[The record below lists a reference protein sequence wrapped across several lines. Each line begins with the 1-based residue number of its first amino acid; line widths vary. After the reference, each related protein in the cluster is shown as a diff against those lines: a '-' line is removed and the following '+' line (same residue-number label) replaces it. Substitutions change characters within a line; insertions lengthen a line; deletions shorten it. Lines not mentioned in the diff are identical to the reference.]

1 MNRLKINRKKLI
13 FQSYTKIISPG
24 WQVWNNSCF
33 HFPDLLSIFSK
44 MHIYCVYSFVF
55 KSKSCWGEQT
65 LGSWKSIKSRI
76 ANLQLHFKSVFPQT
90 YFCIFHMFFPSI
102 LLNIPLNKNNPFLVD
117 RASYIFLFAISC
129 DRTFNLS
136 TSQVLFWPFVPDN
149 VFLIGQP
156 FFYLT
161 TFLGSGILQ
170 SGTFGAPEFWCLGTK
185 TLVPQMILTVLFC

>member
-1 MNRLKINRKKLI
+1 M
-13 FQSYTKIISPG
+13 
-24 WQVWNNSCF
+24 
-33 HFPDLLSIFSK
+33 PDLLSIISKIYIVSIRLFSNLNVAAANK
-44 MHIYCVYSFVF
+44 PWGAGRASKVELPIYNSISNQFFHKRTFVYFICFFQAYFF
-55 KSKSCWGEQT
+55 K
-65 LGSWKSIKSRI
+65 
-76 ANLQLHFKSVFPQT
+76 
-90 YFCIFHMFFPSI
+90 
-102 LLNIPLNKNNPFLVD
+102 NIPLNKNNPFLVD

-170 SGTFGAPEFWCLGTK
+170 SGTFGAPELWCLGTK